1 MKVGR
6 EKLAK
11 RRRRCSFVSAG
22 CVPTAQLSISQ
33 WKSWRDRCNGFFLD
47 GRGSFR
53 GPWDP
58 LKVDEKPQRIPQ
70 NPVRS
75 FWMDRNP
82 EESRNSPTEPF
93 EMDKNPGRIPQN
105 PLKILENL
113 QESRNKSLKILQ
125 KCFQICKNPSTSHQ
139 IPWKSFQICKNPSKS
154 FKKKS
159 FQIKKNPS
167 KSLKILPNQ
176 QESQS
181 IPQNPVLKDPWLL
194 SWIERSWLLPHE
206 IPFWGSYQSIIIS
219 IDKPRTGKM
228 ELLASGSVGRHW
240 SGHWPQ
246 FPNDP
251 YRTGPSPLPSSRD
264 DPPET
269 IPLIA
274 APVAE
279 KSLNDP

>member
-1 MKVGR
+1 MVGSSFAYESGSR
-6 EKLAK
+6 KIGQTTSSLLFCFGWLRPNCAAVNPSMEILAGSL
-11 RRRRCSFVSAG
+11 RWFG
-22 CVPTAQLSISQ
+22 
-33 WKSWRDRCNGFFLD
+33 D

-82 EESRNSPTEPF
+82 EDSRNSPTEPF

-154 FKKKS
+154 FKKNPFKSRRIPQNPSKS
-159 FQIKKNPS
+159 FQINKNP
-167 KSLKILPNQ
+167 KVSLKIL
-176 QESQS
+176 
-181 IPQNPVLKDPWLL
+181 
-194 SWIERSWLLPHE
+194 
-206 IPFWGSYQSIIIS
+206 F
-219 IDKPRTGKM
+219 
-228 ELLASGSVGRHW
+228 
-240 SGHWPQ
+240 
-246 FPNDP
+246 
-251 YRTGPSPLPSSRD
+251 
-264 DPPET
+264 
-269 IPLIA
+269 
-274 APVAE
+274 
-279 KSLNDP
+279 